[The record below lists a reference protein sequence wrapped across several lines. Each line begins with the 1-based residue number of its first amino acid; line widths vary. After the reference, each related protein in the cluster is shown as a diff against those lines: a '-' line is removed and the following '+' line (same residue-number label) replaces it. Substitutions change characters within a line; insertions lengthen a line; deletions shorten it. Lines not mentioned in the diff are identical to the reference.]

1 MDKFYKKLE
10 EKKKQDAKKVV
21 LAPANALEEDKKK
34 LNQQANVFIPEIKG
48 SVSKRDLITKKSSV
62 PNLMT
67 ANNSFKVATHSSNMG
82 LPSKSMPA
90 DENIDVLIVLNE
102 DSTEK
107 NEDYSK
113 DENFE
118 E

>member
-1 MDKFYKKLE
+1 
-10 EKKKQDAKKVV
+10 
-21 LAPANALEEDKKK
+21 LEEDKKK

-67 ANNSFKVATHSSNMG
+67 ANNSFKVATHSTNMG

-102 DSTEK
+102 DSTDK

>member
-1 MDKFYKKLE
+1 
-10 EKKKQDAKKVV
+10 
-21 LAPANALEEDKKK
+21 
-34 LNQQANVFIPEIKG
+34 
-48 SVSKRDLITKKSSV
+48 
-62 PNLMT
+62 MT
-67 ANNSFKVATHSSNMG
+67 ANTSFKVATQSTNMG
-82 LPSKSMPA
+82 LPSKSMRA